1 MYAIKVT
8 QQDENSP
15 RASFINQNNP
25 RKFYITEED
34 KGVSRENSI
43 KRDLFITY
51 L

>member
-15 RASFINQNNP
+15 SFINQNNP